1 MPPGQRR
8 GVAVETERLPGGPRA
23 ASRPLVSRPSL
34 QTKRASTRMHRPG
47 CCCRLQPLARHPRC
61 QPASLVSRKMA
72 HLCFLWSLHLRFCLL
87 FFQLFFFARFLTW
100 FQNPVLSSTQH
111 FLSFLGPTWR
121 KCWPN
126 LRNVH
131 ERSEIRTNGGLG
143 IPRDLSF
150 FVNPWKDPRVRSCT
164 EWGEPPRV

>member
-1 MPPGQRR
+1 MRWRR
-8 GVAVETERLPGGPRA
+8 NGYPEALERRLGRWFPDRRCKPSEPALGCTVPVVVVVFSRWRDTHA
-23 ASRPLVSRPSL
+23 ASRP
-34 QTKRASTRMHRPG
+34 ASCHERWRTS
-47 CCCRLQPLARHPRC
+47 
-61 QPASLVSRKMA
+61 ASSGVYTCVFV
-72 HLCFLWSLHLRFCLL
+72 CF
-87 FFQLFFFARFLTW
+87 FFQLFFFFARFLTW